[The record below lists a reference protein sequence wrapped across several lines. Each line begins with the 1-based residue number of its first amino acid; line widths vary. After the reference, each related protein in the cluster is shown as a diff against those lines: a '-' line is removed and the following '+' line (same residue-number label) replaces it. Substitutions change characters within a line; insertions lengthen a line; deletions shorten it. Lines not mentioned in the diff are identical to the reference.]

1 MFIFLSALDTFW
13 PDYKVVDKT
22 ENVQHILE
30 IRSRIS
36 VTLWFATSFVPNSV
50 NCFLELNNPV
60 INDQSHIFFSVEKY
74 GGLQ

>member
-1 MFIFLSALDTFW
+1 MASIDIMFIFLSALDTFL

-36 VTLWFATSFVPNSV
+36 VTL
-50 NCFLELNNPV
+50 
-60 INDQSHIFFSVEKY
+60 
-74 GGLQ
+74 